1 MLKAGIH
8 SDWSTNWKS
17 ALSRS
22 KLNHRISE
30 TTKVTNEAQ
39 SAMERAFLAARAS
52 SSWRTK
58 NRIHSAPASGRKVIV
73 ESIGQPVIAGSPQ
86 LAQDVPGDQGDD
98 SDQHGKGV
106 EIGRASCRE
115 RVCQYV

>member
-1 MLKAGIH
+1 MLKAGIQ
-8 SDWSTNWKS
+8 SACSTNWKS

-22 KLNHRISE
+22 KLNHRNSE

-58 NRIHSAPASGRKVIV
+58 NRIHSAPASGRTVLV
-73 ESIGQPVIAGSPQ
+73 EIHGQPVLAGTPQ
-86 LAQDVPGDQGDD
+86 LANHVPGYQGYPPA
-98 SDQHGKGV
+98 QNGK
-106 EIGRASCRE
+106 
-115 RVCQYV
+115 